1 MSKPA
6 KITIL
11 TICIVIVGFFSI
23 AKFLYI
29 VIIVPE
35 YIIETVKEE
44 QEITPEDLILE
55 SMPKYAYKI
64 DHGYGFDCLFATKY
78 AEYHYDDDFL
88 PRQFENVPNFKRVT
102 PSDILLISE
111 YVVDFEEEIECTDD
125 DFLFGDDLKKYY
137 LFNLSLI
144 DTDDYFYLYKTN
156 RCYILFYYDS
166 QSNTTYEMGNY

>member
-1 MSKPA
+1 
-6 KITIL
+6 
-11 TICIVIVGFFSI
+11 
-23 AKFLYI
+23 
-29 VIIVPE
+29 
-35 YIIETVKEE
+35 
-44 QEITPEDLILE
+44 
-55 SMPKYAYKI
+55 MPKYAYKI

-78 AEYHYDDDFL
+78 AEYHFNDDFL

>member
-6 KITIL
+6 KTIIL

-23 AKFLYI
+23 AKFLFY
-29 VIIVPE
+29 VIIVPG

-44 QEITPEDLILE
+44 QEIMPEDLILE
-55 SMPKYAYKI
+55 SMPKYAYKT
-64 DHGYGFDCLFATKY
+64 DHGFGFDCLFATKY
-78 AEYHYDDDFL
+78 AEYHYSNKISA
-88 PRQFENVPNFKRVT
+88 RQFENVPNFKRVT
-102 PSDILLISE
+102 PSEILLISE
-111 YVVDFEEEIECTDD
+111 YVVDFEEKIECTDD
-125 DFLFGDDLKKYY
+125 DFLLGDDLKKYY